1 MTKKELISQYKKHR
15 RRILNQLRKLRKKGY
30 DTSEIKIP
38 KIPIKIT
45 KGSVR
50 RLEKMTTRSL
60 QEKATR
66 VDYDTG
72 EIISARQ
79 DKVRAARARGEAR
92 RLVNEAAK
100 KSAEPDT
107 NEYEQEEIGSEYD
120 LFVNR
125 LKETVAAIH
134 EKLLPQFT
142 AIISDALTDGLNN
155 FLSYAEANKEKAVEE
170 MKELLQDPYLSQE
183 KYYEEDVPD
192 SFSFFNQA
200 TTLAMYWKDE
210 KLADAVKQTSNI
222 ESAGL
227 DSEVWAEAS
236 EIPAEFMYM

>member
-1 MTKKELISQYKKHR
+1 MKNALISAYKKHR
-15 RRILNQLRKLRKKGY
+15 RRILNQLSKLRKKGF
-30 DTSEIKIP
+30 DTSEIKVP
-38 KIPIKIT
+38 KIPKKIT
-45 KGSVR
+45 EGSVR
-50 RLEKMTTRSL
+50 RLEKMATRGL
-60 QEKATR
+60 QEKATK

-79 DKVRAARARGEAR
+79 EKVRAARARGEAK
-92 RLVNEAAK
+92 RLAAEAAK
-100 KSAEPDT
+100 KAAEPDT

-120 LFVNR
+120 YFVDR
-125 LKETVAAIH
+125 LRVTVEAIH

-170 MKELLQDPYLSQE
+170 MKELLQDPYLSQD

-210 KLADAVKQTSNI
+210 KLANAVKQTSNI

-236 EIPAEFMYM
+236 EIPSEFMYM